1 MNHPFQ
7 VGKSYRNRAGEYVVQ
22 DIVGEE
28 MVIRYVGGST
38 LKTRV
43 SIQARIWENIQFEE
57 QMAREEERR
66 QLAQEASLAAR
77 RRTAREKRAKAK
89 PKFQGFQKSDFEPK
103 KRGIAWSSREQ
114 LGKHLAHEL
123 GQRAEGDFGDWI
135 VPRQSQIHVARKEHY
150 DRDARDRRAAF
161 FVVVDEKGV
170 DYGFRVGRPGG
181 KAKARWHIL
190 AFLAILDAD
199 GKPRRAL
206 RLAMRTLDLSLDVYA
221 MDVSY
226 GQVGRIV
233 VQERGFLWQHETAE
247 EETTRRMNWK
257 QMADYLRGVARG
269 KQCEIVLRQ
278 HMPAKKAL
286 KAGAKVS
293 SEMLTVFEALL
304 PVYDATVGA

>member
-1 MNHPFQ
+1 MLHPFQ
-7 VGKSYRNRAGEYVVQ
+7 VGKTYRNRAGEYVVQ
-22 DIVGEE
+22 AIDGDA

-43 SIQARIWENIQFEE
+43 SIQARIWENIQAEE

-66 QLAQEASLAAR
+66 QLAQEARLAAR
-77 RRTAREKRAKAK
+77 RRAAREKRAKAK
-89 PKFQGFQKSDFEPK
+89 PKFQGFQNSDFEPK
-103 KRGIAWSSREQ
+103 KRGLAWSSREQ

-123 GQRAEGDFGDWI
+123 GQRAEGDFGSWI
-135 VPRQSQIHVARKEHY
+135 VPRQSGVHVARKEHY
-150 DRDARDRRAAF
+150 NRDARERRAAF
-161 FVVVDEKGV
+161 FVSADDKGV
-170 DYGFRVGRPGG
+170 DYGFRVGNPGG
-181 KAKARWHIL
+181 KAKADWHIL
-190 AFLAILDAD
+190 AFFAVLDAD

-206 RLAMRTLDLSLDVYA
+206 RSAMRTLDLSLDVYA

-247 EETTRRMNWK
+247 KEMTRRMNWK
-257 QMADYLRGVARG
+257 QMADYLRTVAPG
-269 KQCEIVLRQ
+269 KQCDVVLRQ
-278 HMPAKKAL
+278 HLPAKKAL

-293 SEMLTVFEALL
+293 SEILTAFEALL